1 MATVTHTRLIDDLDQ
16 TSDADESVDFGIDG
30 RKCTIDLT
38 TEHANELR
46 AVLQPY
52 LDAARKAGGG
62 GGHGGKPSKPGKP
75 ESGGRARVDREEALA
90 IRTWVRE
97 HGGHIG
103 DRGRISPK
111 YVDAYRSGDE
121 SIFDKGGDEEDDQ
134 HADQQPETDE
144 TDDLLE
150 DDDLEDGEG
159 DAQPV
164 GSGSGGIG
172 DPFATFT
179 DPGGPHF

>member
-1 MATVTHTRLIDDLDQ
+1 MATVTHTRLIDDLDN
-16 TSDADESVDFGIDG
+16 TSDADESVDFALDG
-30 RKCTIDLT
+30 RKYEIDLT
-38 TEHANELR
+38 AQHADELR
-46 AVLQPY
+46 DALKPY

-62 GGHGGKPSKPGKP
+62 GGKPGKP
-75 ESGGRARVDREEALA
+75 AKSESGGRTRVDREEALA

-111 YVDAYRSGDE
+111 FVDAYRSGDE
-121 SIFDKGGDEEDDQ
+121 SIFDKGGDEDDDQ

-150 DDDLEDGEG
+150 DDDDLED

-164 GSGSGGIG
+164 GSGGGSVG
-172 DPFATFT
+172 SPFSTLE
-179 DPGGPHF
+179 GPHF

>member
-1 MATVTHTRLIDDLDQ
+1 MATVTHTRLIDDLDN
-16 TSDADESVDFGIDG
+16 TSDADESVDFALDG
-30 RKCTIDLT
+30 RKYEIDLT
-38 TEHANELR
+38 AQHADELR
-46 AVLQPY
+46 DALKPY

-62 GGHGGKPSKPGKP
+62 GGKPSKPAKS
-75 ESGGRARVDREEALA
+75 ESGGRTRVDREEALA

-150 DDDLEDGEG
+150 DDDLEDDE
-159 DAQPV
+159 QPV
-164 GSGSGGIG
+164 GSGAGGVG
-172 DPFATFT
+172 SPFSTLE
-179 DPGGPHF
+179 GPHF